1 MGLSLKI
8 EKQFSN
14 ARLSLRNPRPNL
26 AARWEGMALCENL
39 KSNFY
44 IRLRLRNPRP
54 NLAACHGSRGV
65 ILFPFFIEKKD
76 VIIAEISYNNTNKGK
91 TAM

>member
-1 MGLSLKI
+1 
-8 EKQFSN
+8 
-14 ARLSLRNPRPNL
+14 LRRVGKV
-26 AARWEGMALCENL
+26 W
-39 KSNFY
+39 
-44 IRLRLRNPRP
+44 
-54 NLAACHGSRGV
+54 GV